1 VNIAVIVE
9 SIGRAAPGMNPW
21 FRPGRAAA
29 TFARVELIEVADGVL
44 LAQRPATGFGSA
56 NSVAVFE
63 PDGIV
68 VVDACTVPAH
78 AREFADALADTGVP
92 IRHLVYTSPHIDHV
106 GGSSAYPLA
115 AVYGRAETSALLDQ
129 PPNTDAYRHLAPDL
143 AHQFDD
149 LVTRPVSHTVREAA
163 WISSRVVVAPTH
175 GQVGENLVVQIPDA
189 NVVIAGA
196 MATFGVIPPAWAGNP
211 TLWAEQLDVVLGWG
225 ATVVPG
231 HGDVGGETEV
241 RALQRYLRS
250 VATAGSLDAMPD
262 GDWTGWTNQRFHPAN
277 VERAAML
284 AAGDTDPPPTILR
297 LMGIG

>member
-1 VNIAVIVE
+1 
-9 SIGRAAPGMNPW
+9 M
-21 FRPGRAAA
+21 
-29 TFARVELIEVADGVL
+29 ELIEVADGVL
-44 LAQRPATGFGSA
+44 LAQRQATGFGSA
-56 NSVAVFE
+56 NSAAIFE

-78 AREFADALADTGVP
+78 ASEFADALSDTGVP

-106 GGSSAYPLA
+106 GGSAAYPLA

-129 PPNTDAYRHLAPDL
+129 PPNIAAYRHLAPEL
-143 AHQFDD
+143 AADFEE

-163 WISSRVVVAPTH
+163 WISSRVVLAPTH
-175 GQVGENLVVQIPDA
+175 GQAGENLVVQIPDA

-211 TLWAEQLDVVLGWG
+211 TQWAEQLDVVLGWG

-231 HGDVGGETEV
+231 YGEVGGEAEV
-241 RALQRYLRS
+241 RSLQHYLRTVAACGS
-250 VATAGSLDAMPD
+250 VDAMPA
-262 GDWTGWTNQRFHPAN
+262 GDWTGWTNQRFHPPN

-284 AAGDTDPPPTILR
+284 ARGDTDPPPAILR